1 MDLDRWLHGS
11 QFAMRFWRFPE
22 QPTAL
27 VRRSLT
33 YQKERSIRSAPILGH
48 MVEAPDTALEPIG
61 DVHRT
66 KVGREATEPMR
77 ADIRLLGAILGDTIR
92 EQNGDEVFELVE
104 RARVESF
111 RVRRSEIDR
120 TEMSRMFDGIDIHQ
134 ALPVIRA
141 FTHFALLAN
150 VAEDIHRERRRGVH
164 VAAGEPPQDSSLA
177 ATYLKLDGAELDS
190 DTVAEA
196 LKGALVS
203 PVITAHPTETR
214 RRTVFVTQHRITEL
228 MRLHAEGHTE
238 TADGRPVESELRRQV
253 LTLWQTALIRLSRL
267 QISDEIAVG
276 LRLYPSA
283 FFEVI
288 PQVNAEVRQALRQRW
303 PEADLLSGPILQPGS
318 WIGGDRDGNPNV
330 TADVVRL
337 ASGGAAFTAL
347 SHYLAELDQ
356 LEQELSMSS
365 RLLKVTDELA
375 ALAQGCEDNARAD
388 EPYRRALRVIRAR
401 LSATASEILDQQPQH
416 LLDLGLS
423 RYATPAELRS
433 DLDVIDASL
442 RMHGSALLA
451 DDRLALLR
459 EGVHVFGFHLSGLD
473 MRQNS
478 DVHEEVVGELL
489 AWAGVHPDYSSLPE
503 EQRVE
508 LLVAELSTRR
518 PLIGDR
524 ARLSDLARSELDII
538 AAATHAVETYGPAAV
553 PNYVISMC
561 RSVSDMLEAAILLKE
576 GGLLDASGDEPY
588 CPVGISPLFETIDD
602 LHNGATILQ
611 AMLELPLYRA
621 LVAARGES
629 QEVMLGYSDSNK
641 DGGYLAA
648 NWAVYRAELALVE
661 TARKNGIRLRLFHGR
676 GGTVGRGGGPSYQAI
691 LAQPPGA
698 VNGSLRL
705 TEQGEVIAAKYAEP
719 QVARRNLESLLAATL
734 ESTLLDVEGLGEAA
748 EPAYAVLDEVA
759 TLAQR
764 SYAELVHDTPG
775 FVEYFKA
782 STPVSEIGSLNIGS
796 RPTSRKPTE
805 SISDL
810 RAIPWVLAWSQSRVM
825 LPGWYGTGTAFE
837 QWIGAGSDSEE
848 ERLATLHEL
857 YQRWPFFRSVL
868 SNMAQV
874 LAKSD
879 LGLAAH
885 YSELV
890 ADESLRR
897 RVFDKIVDEHHR
909 TIAMYK
915 RITGEDDLLADN
927 PALARSVFN
936 RFPYL
941 EPLNHLQ
948 VELLR
953 RYRGG
958 EDDELVQRGI
968 LLTMNGL
975 ASALRNSG

>member
-1 MDLDRWLHGS
+1 MIEVS
-11 QFAMRFWRFPE
+11 
-22 QPTAL
+22 
-27 VRRSLT
+27 
-33 YQKERSIRSAPILGH
+33 
-48 MVEAPDTALEPIG
+48 DTALEPIG
-61 DVHRT
+61 SVQRT
-66 KVGREATEPMR
+66 SVGRKATEPMR
-77 ADIRLLGAILGDTIR
+77 ADIRLLGAILGDTVR

-111 RVRRSEIDR
+111 KVRHSEIDR
-120 TEMSRMFDGIDIHQ
+120 AEMARMFHGIDIHV
-134 ALPVIRA
+134 AIPIIRA
-141 FTHFALLAN
+141 FSHFALLAN
-150 VAEDIHRERRRGVH
+150 VAEDIHRERRRAIH

-177 ATYLKLDGAELDS
+177 ATYAKLDLAELDS
-190 DTVAEA
+190 GTVADA

-228 MRLHAEGHTE
+228 MRLHADGHTE
-238 TADGRPVESELRRQV
+238 TPDGRSIESELRRHV

-267 QISDEIAVG
+267 KISDEIEVG
-276 LRLYPSA
+276 LRYYPA
-283 FFEVI
+283 ALFKVI
-288 PQVNAEVRQALRQRW
+288 PQVNAEVRDALRARW
-303 PEADLLSGPILQPGS
+303 PESDLLSGPILQPGS

-337 ASGGAAFTAL
+337 ATSSAAFTAL
-347 SHYLAELDQ
+347 AHYLAELTD
-356 LEQELSMSS
+356 LEQELSMSA
-365 RLLKVTDELA
+365 RLINVTPELGV
-375 ALAQGCEDNARAD
+375 LAEGCQEAARAD
-388 EPYRRALRVIRAR
+388 EPYRRALRVIRGR
-401 LSATASEILDQQPQH
+401 LTSTAAEILDRRPQH
-416 LLDLGLS
+416 ELDLGLPPYS
-423 RYATPAELRS
+423 TPAELRA
-433 DLDVIDASL
+433 DLDTIDVSL
-442 RMHGSALLA
+442 RSNGSTLLA

-459 EGVHVFGFHLSGLD
+459 ESIGVFGFHLSGLD

-478 DVHEEVVGELL
+478 DTHEEVVSELL
-489 AWAGVHPDYSSLPE
+489 AWAGVHPDYTSLSE
-503 EQRVE
+503 DEKVE
-508 LLVAELSTRR
+508 LLAGELSTRR
-518 PLIGDR
+518 PLVGDR
-524 ARLSDLARSELDII
+524 ALGVPPACGGLSDLARGELGVV
-538 AAATHAVETYGPAAV
+538 AAAAHAVEVYGPEAV

-561 RSVSDMLEAAILLKE
+561 HSVSDVLEAAILLKE
-576 GGLLDASGDEPY
+576 VGLLDMSGPEPY

-602 LHNGATILQ
+602 LHSGATILH

-641 DGGYLAA
+641 DGGYLTA

-661 TARKNGIRLRLFHGR
+661 VARKTGIRLRLFHGR
-676 GGTVGRGGGPSYQAI
+676 GGVVGRGGGPSYQAI

-719 QVARRNLESLLAATL
+719 QLARRNLESLLAATL
-734 ESTLLDVEGLGEAA
+734 ESTLLDVEGLGDAA
-748 EPAYAVLDEVA
+748 EPAYAVLDEIA
-759 TLAQR
+759 ILAR
-764 SYAELVHDTPG
+764 RAYSDLVHETPG

-796 RPTSRKPTE
+796 RPTSRKPTT

-825 LPGWYGTGTAFE
+825 LPGWYGTGSAFE
-837 QWIGAGSDSEE
+837 QWITAGPESESQRVE
-848 ERLATLHEL
+848 ILHDL
-857 YQRWPFFRSVL
+857 YERWPFFRSVL

-890 ADESLRR
+890 ADESLLRR
-897 RVFDKIVDEHHR
+897 LFGKIADEHQR
-909 TIAMYK
+909 TISMHK
-915 RITGEDDLLADN
+915 LITGHDDLLADN

-958 EDDELVQRGI
+958 DDNEFVQRGI

>member
-1 MDLDRWLHGS
+1 
-11 QFAMRFWRFPE
+11 
-22 QPTAL
+22 
-27 VRRSLT
+27 
-33 YQKERSIRSAPILGH
+33 
-48 MVEAPDTALEPIG
+48 MVSDAALEPIG

-66 KVGREATEPMR
+66 RLGREATEPMR
-77 ADIRLLGAILGDTIR
+77 ADIRLLGSILGDTVR
-92 EQNGDEVFELVE
+92 EQNGDEIFELVE
-104 RARVESF
+104 RARVEAF

-120 TEMSRMFDGIDIHQ
+120 TEMARMFDGIDIHR

-141 FTHFALLAN
+141 FSHFALLAN
-150 VAEDIHRERRRGVH
+150 VAEDIHRERRRAGH
-164 VAAGEPPQDSSLA
+164 IAAGEPPQDSSLA
-177 ATYLKLDGAELDS
+177 ATYLKLEAAELDS
-190 DTVAEA
+190 VTVADA

-203 PVITAHPTETR
+203 PVITAHPTEIR
-214 RRTVFVTQHRITEL
+214 RRTIFVTQHRITEL
-228 MRLHAEGHTE
+228 MRLHAEGHSE
-238 TADGRPVESELRRQV
+238 TDDGRSIELELRRQV

-276 LRLYPSA
+276 LRLYRSA
-283 FFEVI
+283 FFKVV
-288 PQVNAEVRQALRQRW
+288 PQVNAEVRGALRDRW
-303 PEADLLSGPILQPGS
+303 PDTDLLSEPILKPGS

-330 TADVVRL
+330 TAEVVRL
-337 ASGGAAFTAL
+337 ATGGAAYTAL

-365 RLLKVTDELA
+365 RLLTVTPELS
-375 ALAQGCEDNARAD
+375 ALADGCRDKARDD

-401 LSATASEILDQQPQH
+401 LSATGAEILDQQPQH
-416 LLDLGLS
+416 QLDLGLPP
-423 RYATPAELRS
+423 YATPGELRA

-442 RMHGSALLA
+442 RTHGSALLA

-459 EGVHVFGFHLSGLD
+459 EAVHVFGFHLCGLD
-473 MRQNS
+473 LRQNS

-489 AWAGVHPDYSSLPE
+489 AWAGVHPDYGSLPE
-503 EQRVE
+503 DERVA
-508 LLVAELSTRR
+508 LLVGELSTRR
-518 PLIGDR
+518 PLIGGW
-524 ARLSDLARSELDII
+524 AQLSDLARSELDIM
-538 AAATHAVETYGPAAV
+538 AAAAHAVQTYGPEAV

-576 GGLLDASGDEPY
+576 AGLLDASAPQPY

-602 LHNGATILQ
+602 LRNGATILQ
-611 AMLELPLYRA
+611 ATLDLPLYRG
-621 LVAARGES
+621 LVEARGDI

-661 TARKNGIRLRLFHGR
+661 TARKSGIRLRLFHGR

-698 VNGSLRL
+698 VSGSLRL

-719 QVARRNLESLLAATL
+719 QMARRNLESLLAATL
-734 ESTLLDVEGLGEAA
+734 ESTLLDVEGLGDTAA
-748 EPAYAVLDEVA
+748 PAYGVLEEVA
-759 TLAQR
+759 ALSQR
-764 SYAELVHDTPG
+764 AYAELVHETPG
-775 FVEYFKA
+775 FVEYFMA

-796 RPTSRKPTE
+796 RPTSRKPTS
-805 SISDL
+805 SIADL

-825 LPGWYGTGTAFE
+825 LPGWYGAGTAFE
-837 QWIGAGSDSEE
+837 QWIAAGPEGE
-848 ERLATLHEL
+848 AERLDVLHDL

-885 YSELV
+885 YAELV

-909 TIAMYK
+909 TITLYK
-915 RITGEDDLLADN
+915 RITGHDDLLADN

-953 RYRGG
+953 RYRSG

>member
-1 MDLDRWLHGS
+1 
-11 QFAMRFWRFPE
+11 
-22 QPTAL
+22 
-27 VRRSLT
+27 
-33 YQKERSIRSAPILGH
+33 
-48 MVEAPDTALEPIG
+48 MVEVSDPALEPIG
-61 DVHRT
+61 AVQRT
-66 KVGREATEPMR
+66 QVGRKATEPMR
-77 ADIRLLGAILGDTIR
+77 ADIRLLGTILGDTVR
-92 EQNGDEVFELVE
+92 EQNGDEVFDLVE

-120 TEMSRMFDGIDIHQ
+120 AQMSAMFDGIDIHL
-134 ALPVIRA
+134 ALPIIRA
-141 FTHFALLAN
+141 FSHFALLAN
-150 VAEDIHRERRRGVH
+150 VAEDIHRERRRGIH
-164 VAAGEPPQDSSLA
+164 VEAGEPPQDSSLA
-177 ATYLKLDGAELDS
+177 ATYAKLDLAELDS
-190 DTVAEA
+190 ATVADA

-214 RRTVFVTQHRITEL
+214 RRTVFVTQHRITQL
-228 MRLHAEGHTE
+228 MRIHAEGHSVTD
-238 TADGRPVESELRRQV
+238 DGHSIELELRRQV
-253 LTLWQTALIRLSRL
+253 LTLWQTALLRFSRL
-267 QISDEIAVG
+267 KISDEIAVG
-276 LRLYPSA
+276 LRYYAAAL
-283 FFEVI
+283 FEVI
-288 PQVNAEVRQALRQRW
+288 PQVNAEVREALRARW
-303 PEADLLSGPILQPGS
+303 PDAELLAEPIVRPGS

-337 ASGGAAFTAL
+337 ATGSAAFAAIAR
-347 SHYLAELDQ
+347 YLAELTD
-356 LEQELSMSS
+356 LEQELSMSA
-365 RLLKVTDELA
+365 RLITVTAEVA
-375 ALAQGCEDNARAD
+375 ALADACPDWVHLD
-388 EPYRRALRVIRAR
+388 EPYRRALRAIRGR
-401 LSATASEILDQQPQH
+401 LTATAAQILDQQPQH
-416 LLDLGLS
+416 GLDLGLPP
-423 RYATPAELRS
+423 YGAPAELRA
-433 DLDVIDASL
+433 DLDALDVSL
-442 RMHGSALLA
+442 RTHRGALLA
-451 DDRLALLR
+451 DHRLAQLR
-459 EGVHVFGFHLSGLD
+459 EGLHVFGFHLCGLD

-478 DVHEEVVGELL
+478 DVHEEVVSELL
-489 AWAGVHPDYSSLPE
+489 AWAGVHPDYRSLPE
-503 EQRVE
+503 DERVE
-508 LLVAELSTRR
+508 LLAGELGTRR
-518 PLIGDR
+518 PLVGDR
-524 ARLSDLARSELDII
+524 AQLSELARGELDVI
-538 AAATHAVETYGPAAV
+538 AAAAHAVEIYGPAAV
-553 PNYVISMC
+553 PNYIISMC
-561 RSVSDMLEAAILLKE
+561 QSVSDVLEAAILLKE
-576 GGLLDASGDEPY
+576 AGLLDASGPEPY

-621 LVAARGES
+621 LVSARGDS

-661 TARKNGIRLRLFHGR
+661 AARKTGIRLRLFHGR

-719 QVARRNLESLLAATL
+719 QLARRNLESLVAATL
-734 ESTLLDVEGLGEAA
+734 ESTLLDVEGLGDAA

-759 TLAQR
+759 TLAR
-764 SYAELVHDTPG
+764 RAYAELVHETPG

-805 SISDL
+805 SIADL

-825 LPGWYGTGTAFE
+825 LPGWYGTGSAFQ
-837 QWIGAGSDSEE
+837 QWIAAGPENESERVE
-848 ERLATLHEL
+848 ILHDL
-857 YQRWPFFRSVL
+857 YERWPFFRSVL

-879 LGLAAH
+879 LGLAAR
-885 YSELV
+885 YAELV
-890 ADESLRR
+890 PDESLRR
-897 RVFDKIVDEHHR
+897 RVFDKIADEHER
-909 TIAMYK
+909 TITMHK
-915 RITGEDDLLADN
+915 LITAQDDLLADN

-953 RYRGG
+953 RYRSGD
-958 EDDELVQRGI
+958 DDELVQRGI

>member
-1 MDLDRWLHGS
+1 
-11 QFAMRFWRFPE
+11 
-22 QPTAL
+22 
-27 VRRSLT
+27 
-33 YQKERSIRSAPILGH
+33 
-48 MVEAPDTALEPIG
+48 MVDVTDTALDPIG

-66 KVGREATEPMR
+66 KLGREATEPMR
-77 ADIRLLGAILGDTIR
+77 ADIRMLGAILGDTVR
-92 EQNGDEVFELVE
+92 EQNGEEVFDLVE

-120 TEMSRMFDGIDIHQ
+120 NEVSRMFDGIDIRQ
-134 ALPVIRA
+134 AIPVIRA

-150 VAEDIHRERRRGVH
+150 VAEDIHRERRRSIH

-177 ATYLKLDGAELDS
+177 ATYAKLDSKKESGELDS
-190 DTVAEA
+190 ATVAEA
-196 LKGALVS
+196 LEGALVA

-228 MRLHAEGHTE
+228 MRLHAEGHTQTDSGRSIE
-238 TADGRPVESELRRQV
+238 TELRRQI
-253 LTLWQTALIRLSRL
+253 LTLWQTAIIRLSRL
-267 QISDEIAVG
+267 QISDEIAAG
-276 LRLYPSA
+276 LRYYPAS
-283 FFEVI
+283 FFEVM
-288 PQVNAEVRQALRQRW
+288 PKVNAEVREALRARW
-303 PEADLLSGPILQPGS
+303 PDADLLSGPMLQPGS

-337 ASGGAAFTAL
+337 ATGSAAYTAL
-347 SHYLAELDQ
+347 AHYLGEVDQ

-365 RLLKVTDELA
+365 RLLTITPELA
-375 ALAQGCEDNARAD
+375 ELAEGCQDKARDD
-388 EPYRRALRVIRAR
+388 EPYRRALRVIRSR
-401 LSATASEILDQQPQH
+401 LSATAADILDEQPRH
-416 LLDLGLS
+416 TLDLGLPA
-423 RYATPAELRS
+423 YPTPGELRA
-433 DLDVIDASL
+433 DLDTIDASL
-442 RMHGSALLA
+442 RTHGSAVLA

-459 EGVHVFGFHLSGLD
+459 EAVHVFGFHLSALD
-473 MRQNS
+473 LRQNS
-478 DVHEEVVGELL
+478 DVHEEVVAELL
-489 AWAGVHPDYSSLPE
+489 AWSGVHPDYTSLPE
-503 EQRVE
+503 DERVE
-508 LLVAELSTRR
+508 LLVAELGTRR
-518 PLIGDR
+518 PLVR
-524 ARLSDLARSELDII
+524 AGAKLSELARKELDII
-538 AAATHAVETYGPAAV
+538 GAATYAVQTYGPAAV

-561 RSVSDMLEAAILLKE
+561 RSVSDVLEAAILMKE
-576 GGLLDASGDEPY
+576 AGLLDASGDEPY

-602 LHNGATILQ
+602 LHNGASILQ
-611 AMLELPLYRA
+611 AMLDLPLYRA
-621 LVAARGES
+621 MVAARGDM

-641 DGGYLAA
+641 DGGYMAA

-661 TARKNGIRLRLFHGR
+661 AARKGGIRLRLFHGR

-719 QVARRNLESLLAATL
+719 QAARRNLESLLAATL
-734 ESTLLDVEGLGEAA
+734 ESTLLDVEGLGDAA
-748 EPAYAVLDEVA
+748 EPAYAVLDEIA

-764 SYAELVHDTPG
+764 AYAELVHDTPG

-796 RPTSRKPTE
+796 RPSSRKPTE

-837 QWIGAGSDSEE
+837 QWITAGPDSEE
-848 ERLATLHEL
+848 DRLAVLHEL

-874 LAKSD
+874 MAKSD
-879 LGLAAH
+879 LGLAAR
-885 YSELV
+885 YAELV
-890 ADESLRR
+890 DDESLRS

-915 RITGEDDLLADN
+915 RITGQEDLLADN

-958 EDDELVQRGI
+958 EDDELMQRGI